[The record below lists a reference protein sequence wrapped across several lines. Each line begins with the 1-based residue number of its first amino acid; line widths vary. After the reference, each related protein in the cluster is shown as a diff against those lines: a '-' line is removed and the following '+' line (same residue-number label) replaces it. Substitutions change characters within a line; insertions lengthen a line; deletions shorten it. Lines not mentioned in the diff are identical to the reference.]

1 MKSSRTGAMEIFPES
16 VRKLWDEWELRS
28 MVLVSLFL
36 QIVLTIFSNR
46 RKFTVAIWIRILI
59 WSAYLSADWVAT
71 VSLGTLSQL
80 GDSEGKHDDM
90 DPNHT
95 LMAFWAPF
103 LLLHFGGPGTIT
115 AYSLEDNELW
125 LRHLLGLVVQVG
137 VAFYVFLRSWT
148 SRTPLSFLSIPMFVA
163 GIIKY
168 GERTWVLRSA
178 SKQHFGDAL
187 LPVPDPGPDYAE
199 FVKKYDPEIYK
210 MRRTKK
216 ETIGTTEALGLQPFI
231 DGDHGTTLIL
241 GRKYIN
247 EAYLLFKMQLRHLYG
262 GLILSLDDQQRSE
275 GIIRYVSSEEAFKVV
290 EAELSFFY
298 DVLYTKAVVVYSLL
312 GILLRTVSFL
322 SIISPLVAF
331 SFFIEMH
338 EFSNVD
344 INITYTLLFGAI
356 FLEIYAIVVL
366 ILSDWSIVWLCSSK
380 RKYTLLTSWIHRAIT
395 SFPSSTSGKR
405 WSRSMSQ
412 NNLIDSC
419 LRDKTKFDHE
429 VNSFFDKNKF
439 LERFWYMTWEKV
451 DGMEEPIYSFL
462 LEMTNDVRRDLK
474 KLLKHRGDYV
484 ITKKGDSISRKLGWS
499 VVDVEFDHSILLW
512 HIATDLFSYY
522 DDDEDSYP
530 KSARCKIS
538 KCMSEYMLYLLVMCP
553 SMLPKGIGKFRFR
566 DTCSEAK
573 RFFQQRRQSISNRKK
588 ACRLLL
594 EVETKIEPSQVK
606 GDKSKSVLF
615 EACRL
620 VRKLKSLEMELE
632 EKWEMISRVWVEML
646 CYAASHCGWAQHAQQ
661 LRRGG
666 ELLTH
671 VCLLMSHLGL
681 SEQFQILEGEIVPK
695 AIPNLPPPFAPLPFM
710 GGAKPFVAAA

>member
-1 MKSSRTGAMEIFPES
+1 MKSGRTGAMEIFPES

-36 QIVLTIFSNR
+36 QIVLTSNS

-71 VSLGTLSQL
+71 ISLGTLSQL

-103 LLLHFGGPGTIT
+103 LLLHLGGPGTIT

-125 LRHLLGLVVQVG
+125 LRHLLGLVVRVG

-187 LPVPDPGPDYAE
+187 LPVPDPGPDYAQI
-199 FVKKYDPEIYK
+199 VKKKDLHNV
-210 MRRTKK
+210 
-216 ETIGTTEALGLQPFI
+216 ETGLGLKSSI
-231 DGDHGTTLIL
+231 DDGTKLIF
-241 GRKYIN
+241 GGKYMN
-247 EAYLLFKMQLRHLYG
+247 AAYSLFMEHLRHLYAD
-262 GLILSLDDQQRSE
+262 LILSLDDQHKSE

-290 EAELSFFY
+290 EAELSFLY
-298 DVLYTKAVVVYSLL
+298 DVLYTKAVVVYSPL

-322 SIISPLVAF
+322 SIISTLVAF
-331 SFFIEMH
+331 SFFIERH

-344 INITYTLLFGAI
+344 INITYALLSGAI
-356 FLEIYAIVVL
+356 FLEIYAIVML
-366 ILSDWSIVWLCSSK
+366 ILSDWSIVWLCSSQ
-380 RKYTLLTSWIHRAIT
+380 RKYTLLTDWIHRAIT

-405 WSRSMSQ
+405 WSRSMAQ

-439 LERFWYMTWEKV
+439 LGRYRYMTWVKV
-451 DGMEEPIYSFL
+451 DDMKEPILSFL
-462 LEMTNDVRRDLK
+462 LEMTNDVRRDRK
-474 KLLKHRGDYV
+474 ELLKHRGDYV
-484 ITKKGDSISRKLGWS
+484 ITKKGNSISSKLGWS
-499 VVDVEFDHSILLW
+499 IVGVEFDHSILLW
-512 HIATDLFSYY
+512 HIATDLFSYI
-522 DDDEDSYP
+522 EEPINS
-530 KSARCKIS
+530 KSENAKIS
-538 KCMSEYMLYLLVMCP
+538 KCLSEYMLYLLVMRP
-553 SMLPKGIGKFRFR
+553 FMLPKGIGKFRIR

-573 RFFQQRRQSISNRKK
+573 RFFQGRSLSISDRKE

-594 EVETKIEPSQVK
+594 EVETEIEPSEVK

-615 EACRL
+615 EACKL
-620 VRKLKSLEMELE
+620 AKMLKSADMELR
-632 EKWEMISRVWVEML
+632 EKWEMISRVWMEML

-681 SEQFQILEGEIVPK
+681 SDQFQIFQILKGVGV
-695 AIPNLPPPFAPLPFM
+695 APLSNDELILKRILSFHKSM
-710 GGAKPFVAAA
+710 LKAKGIKPLS